1 MKYAP
6 ALALSLLLLSG
17 CFEQERAS
25 APPPITMTADSLGF
39 YCQMTLIEHP
49 GPKGQIHLAGQE
61 HPIFFSQVRDAIAFE
76 RMPEQSGSIAA
87 IYVNDMGA
95 AKSWEEPGA
104 DNWIPASEAFFVAG
118 SQAVGGMG
126 APELVPFSERAA
138 AEAFAARKGGRV
150 LTLAEVAD
158 HDVLGPATP
167 LAEGGDDQ
175 QYHERLN
182 AVSHGHG
189 G

>member
-25 APPPITMTADSLGF
+25 APPPVTMTADALGF

-49 GPKGQIHLAGQE
+49 GPKGQIHLVGQT

-95 AKSWEEPGA
+95 AASWEEPGV
-104 DNWIPASEAFFVAG
+104 DNWIIAPKAYFVAG
-118 SQAVGGMG
+118 SQTVGGMG
-126 APELVPFSERAA
+126 APELVPFSERSA

-150 LTLAEVAD
+150 LTLAEIAD
-158 HDVLGPATP
+158 EDVIGQATP
-167 LAEGGDDQ
+167 LAEGADDH
-175 QYHERLN
+175 QYHDRLK
-182 AVSHGHG
+182 AVSHEHG